1 MAEMDY
7 IRISDEPIISTSYRA
22 GWGSIKVCRLHSWRD
37 KIALYGSR
45 VQWSK
50 GWCFFTLT
58 ARYHLSTDIFNH
70 HFVSKRF
77 KMRASFG
84 LFLPL
89 LVLSQL
95 SAAVPTAS
103 LDRRLNS
110 TLVRRVRI
118 PNSPL
123 PNVQTVQT
131 IFSIGTP
138 GNPGV
143 CEWCPTSHK
152 MHSFA
157 SRGPPPSFSSQD
169 DQVRLLLSIGWR

>member
-1 MAEMDY
+1 
-7 IRISDEPIISTSYRA
+7 
-22 GWGSIKVCRLHSWRD
+22 
-37 KIALYGSR
+37 
-45 VQWSK
+45 
-50 GWCFFTLT
+50 
-58 ARYHLSTDIFNH
+58 
-70 HFVSKRF
+70 
-77 KMRASFG
+77 MRASFG

-143 CEWCPTSHK
+143 CE
-152 MHSFA
+152 
-157 SRGPPPSFSSQD
+157 
-169 DQVRLLLSIGWR
+169 